1 MEPPSKSQAASKKK
15 STKDPDKG
23 MEGRADDDQPIPC
36 KRDAHRK
43 EREPSR
49 RPNVKRMLEAAPLA
63 LLARWLSQL
72 GTLVPRATEST
83 RHILP
88 LHIESPS
95 EGCFFPWA

>member
-43 EREPSR
+43 EREPGR
-49 RPNVKRMLEAAPLA
+49 RPNVRAGAGSRTTHSASKVAKSAGDFSTPCNRERQAHFAAA
-63 LLARWLSQL
+63 Y
-72 GTLVPRATEST
+72 
-83 RHILP
+83 
-88 LHIESPS
+88 
-95 EGCFFPWA
+95 